1 VVGSH
6 LVEEE
11 TGSLEGDRPEEGK
24 VGHQVVGK
32 AFRLAV
38 EGLRR
43 GMEAWAYHDRQEL

>member
-1 VVGSH
+1 M
-6 LVEEE
+6 
-11 TGSLEGDRPEEGK
+11 EGDHPEEGM
-24 VGHQVVGK
+24 VDRQVVGK